1 MQSGSPLTVTS
12 GADNAL
18 TGAPGQRPIQIAD
31 ATLADPTINRWFNT
45 AAFIANPAG
54 LWGGIGKGTLRG
66 PINWNL
72 DVAVSRRF
80 QFGESRRIELR
91 AESFNVMN
99 RFRPNDPN
107 TTLNST
113 DFGRITSAQDPRIMQ
128 FAAKYVF

>member
-1 MQSGSPLTVTS
+1 LI
-12 GADNAL
+12 L
-18 TGAPGQRPIQIAD
+18 Y
-31 ATLADPTINRWFNT
+31 
-45 AAFIANPAG
+45 
-54 LWGGIGKGTLRG
+54 
-66 PINWNL
+66 
-72 DVAVSRRF
+72 VAVSRRF

>member
-1 MQSGSPLTVTS
+1 LI
-12 GADNAL
+12 L
-18 TGAPGQRPIQIAD
+18 Y
-31 ATLADPTINRWFNT
+31 
-45 AAFIANPAG
+45 
-54 LWGGIGKGTLRG
+54 
-66 PINWNL
+66 
-72 DVAVSRRF
+72 VAVSRRF

-113 DFGRITSAQDPRIMQ
+113 NFGRITSAQDPRIMQ